1 MSENRLPGEKVAT
14 IEEYLPGDNTFE
26 DGDAIR
32 SASVGTVELNKTEQ
46 LVSIQNKKSPMV
58 PKIGDIIVGT
68 VEANLGSM
76 MAVAIR
82 YINDIE
88 TQSNIECICTIRH
101 LRKKN
106 AALVKDVVKL
116 KIINHVNGTIHAGI
130 DEHDLGVL
138 YTKCRKCFGKVVKV
152 RDAVKCSECGWMD
165 DRKLSSD
172 FEQADFLKFDEIK

>member
-46 LVSIQNKKSPMV
+46 LVSIQNKKSTMV

-76 MAVAIR
+76 MAVSIK
-82 YINDIE
+82 YINGVE
-88 TQSNIECICTIRH
+88 NESNIECICTIRH

-106 AALVKDVVKL
+106 AALVKDCL
-116 KIINHVNGTIHAGI
+116 
-130 DEHDLGVL
+130 L
-138 YTKCRKCFGKVVKV
+138 YTSPSP
-152 RDAVKCSECGWMD
+152 RD
-165 DRKLSSD
+165 
-172 FEQADFLKFDEIK
+172 

>member
-14 IEEYLPGDNTFE
+14 IEDYLPGDNTFE

-32 SASVGTVELNKTEQ
+32 SASIGSVELNKTEQ

-76 MAVAIR
+76 MAVSIK
-82 YINDIE
+82 YINGVE
-88 TQSNIECICTIRH
+88 NESNIECICTIRH

-106 AALVKDVVKL
+106 AA
-116 KIINHVNGTIHAGI
+116 
-130 DEHDLGVL
+130 
-138 YTKCRKCFGKVVKV
+138 
-152 RDAVKCSECGWMD
+152 
-165 DRKLSSD
+165 
-172 FEQADFLKFDEIK
+172 